1 MISRKAKGSD
11 ELKMKVERR
20 KDLRGKKKQQDSQF

>member
-20 KDLRGKKKQQDSQF
+20 KDLGNGMGNFQ